1 MRRDDC
7 PGASPE
13 ESGDPEA
20 GSAIIEFLIVG
31 VCVLV
36 PLAYIVLAAGAVQ
49 SAVFASTQAVREAG
63 RAFVT
68 SATAEQGRQRAMA
81 AASLAFDDHGIPM
94 PPGALE
100 VGCADG
106 PCLTPGST
114 VVVTVDWRVP
124 LPWLPASMAGSLAA
138 SAPSLVPVRAE
149 HRIPVDDFRGTP
161 A

>member
-1 MRRDDC
+1 MRRDNSR
-7 PGASPE
+7 AS
-13 ESGDPEA
+13 EA
-20 GSAIIEFLIVG
+20 GSAIVEFIIIG

-36 PLAYIVLAAGAVQ
+36 PVAYIVLAAGAVQ

-68 SATAEQGRQRAMA
+68 SATPEQGRQRALA
-81 AASLAFDDHGIPM
+81 AASLAFDDHGILLPS
-94 PPGALE
+94 GALE
-100 VGCADG
+100 VGCSGG

-124 LPWLPASMAGSLAA
+124 LPWLPGSMAGSLAG

-149 HRIPVDDFRGTP
+149 HRIPVDDFRGMP

>member
-1 MRRDDC
+1 MRRDD
-7 PGASPE
+7 SRH
-13 ESGDPEA
+13 PEA
-20 GSAIIEFLIVG
+20 GSAIVEFIIVG

-36 PLAYIVLAAGAVQ
+36 PLAYIVLAAAAVQ
-49 SAVFASTQAVREAG
+49 SAVYASTQAVREAG

-68 SATAEQGRQRAMA
+68 SATAEQGRQRALA
-81 AASLAFDDHGIPM
+81 AASLAFDDHGIHL

-114 VVVTVDWRVP
+114 VIVTVDWRVP
-124 LPWLPASMAGSLAA
+124 LPWLPASMAGSMVGSLAEA
-138 SAPSLVPVRAE
+138 APSLVPVRAE